1 MAVCKIK
8 KNIKVKIISGDEKGK
23 EGNVIFVDRKKSL
36 VKVEGVNLVTRHYK
50 AKQANEKSGIKVF
63 ENFIHISNVALI
75 SAA

>member
-1 MAVCKIK
+1 MSVCKIK